1 MELVIITAIILF
13 IVTYTKMVN
22 VDEIFDENG
31 KVVHALKEKD
41 YDFYAMAKYG
51 GDVDINK
58 LFNKRLK
65 NTGFVTVIVV
75 IFLVF
80 NFSIINLIIGL
91 ILIGVIY
98 KSDYSNLK
106 SFYKKHLQQID
117 QLLPYYLKSIEI
129 LAQHYTIP
137 VAISK
142 SINTAPEVFK
152 SGLRKMITKIDSGDS
167 SIDPYMDFAK
177 EFPVRDSMRM
187 MRLLYRLSIG
197 AQENKQEQLL
207 TFSKSVSSLQ
217 NKSREK
223 MYAGRL
229 KKMENKTLVMLVATG
244 GGTMVVIIF
253 AMLMMMFSWK
263 NNVK

>member
-1 MELVIITAIILF
+1 MELIIITIIVFFVLS
-13 IVTYTKMVN
+13 YTKMV
-22 VDEIFDENG
+22 DFQELFSSNG
-31 KVVHALKEKD
+31 KVVSLLKEKD

-51 GDVDINK
+51 GDVDINA
-58 LFNKRLK
+58 LYNKRIK
-65 NTGFVTVIVV
+65 NTGTVLIVG
-75 IFLVF
+75 LVF
-80 NFSIINLIIGL
+80 LLFNFTWINLIIVFLVVAL
-91 ILIGVIY
+91 IY
-98 KSDYSNLK
+98 RSDYTNLRT
-106 SFYKKHLQQID
+106 FYKKHLLQID

-152 SGLRKMITKIDSGDS
+152 SGLRRMIEKIDSGDS
-167 SIDPYMDFAK
+167 TIDPYMAFAE

-207 TFSKSVSSLQ
+207 VFSKSVSSLQ

-223 MYAGRL
+223 MYAARL
-229 KKMENKTLVMLVATG
+229 KKMENKTLVMLIVTG
-244 GGTMVVIIF
+244 GGTMLVIML
-253 AMLMMMFSWK
+253 AMMMMMFSS
-263 NNVK
+263 

>member
-1 MELVIITAIILF
+1 MELIIITIIVLF
-13 IVTYTKMVN
+13 VVFYTKMV
-22 VDEIFDENG
+22 DFDELFSGEG
-31 KVVHALKEKD
+31 KLGKILKEKD
-41 YDFYAMAKYG
+41 YEFYAMAKYG

-58 LFNKRLK
+58 LFNKRIK
-65 NTGFVTVIVV
+65 NTGIVLIIAI
-75 IFLVF
+75 IFLLF
-80 NFSIINLIIGL
+80 NFTVINLIVAALLVGL
-91 ILIGVIY
+91 VY

-106 SFYKKHLQQID
+106 EYYKRNLQKID

-142 SINTAPEVFK
+142 SINTAPDVFK
-152 SGLRKMITKIDSGDS
+152 SGLRKMIAKIDSGDS
-167 SIDPYMDFAK
+167 SIDPYMDFAR

-197 AQENKQEQLL
+197 SQENKQEQLL

-223 MYAGRL
+223 MYAARL
-229 KKMENKTLVMLVATG
+229 KKMENKTMIMLVVTG
-244 GGTMVVIIF
+244 GGTMVVIMF
-253 AMLMMMFSWK
+253 AMMMMMF
-263 NNVK
+263 N

>member
-1 MELVIITAIILF
+1 MELIIITAITLF
-13 IVTYTKMVN
+13 VVFYTKMV
-22 VDEIFDENG
+22 DFDELFDGEG
-31 KVVHALKEKD
+31 KIGKLIKEKD
-41 YDFYAMAKYG
+41 YEFYAMAKYG
-51 GDVDINK
+51 GDVDINS
-58 LFNKRLK
+58 LFNRRIK
-65 NTGFVTVIVV
+65 NTGFVLLVVV
-75 IFLVF
+75 IFLIF
-80 NFSIINLIIGL
+80 NFTVINLIVGTLLVGI
-91 ILIGVIY
+91 VY

-106 SFYKKHLQQID
+106 GYYKKNLQQID

-152 SGLRKMITKIDSGDS
+152 SGLRKMIARIDEGDS
-167 SIDPYMDFAK
+167 SIEPYMEFAK
-177 EFPVRDSMRM
+177 DFPVRDSMRM

-229 KKMENKTLVMLVATG
+229 KKMENKTLVMLVVTG
-244 GGTMVVIIF
+244 GGTMIVIVV
-253 AMLMMMFSWK
+253 AMMMMLFS
-263 NNVK
+263 

>member
-1 MELVIITAIILF
+1 MELIIISAIVLF
-13 IVTYTKMVN
+13 VVTYTKMVN
-22 VDEIFDENG
+22 VDELFSENG
-31 KVVHALKEKD
+31 KINKVLKEKD
-41 YDFYAMAKYG
+41 YEFYAAAKYG
-51 GDVDINK
+51 GDVDINY
-58 LFNKRLK
+58 LFNRRLK
-65 NTGFVTVIVV
+65 NTGFVLVLAV

-80 NFSIINLIIGL
+80 NFNIINLIVSAIIVGF
-91 ILIGVIY
+91 VY
-98 KSDYSNLK
+98 KSDYLNLK
-106 SFYKKHLQQID
+106 SYYKKNLQKID

-137 VAISK
+137 VAISR

-152 SGLRKMITKIDSGDS
+152 SGLRKMIERIDAGDS
-167 SIDPYMDFAK
+167 SIEPYMDFAK

-223 MYAGRL
+223 MYANRL
-229 KKMENKTLVMLVATG
+229 SKMEKKTLVMLVVTG
-244 GGTMVVIIF
+244 GGTMVVILL
-253 AMLMMMFSWK
+253 AMLMMMF
-263 NNVK
+263 NA

>member
-1 MELVIITAIILF
+1 MELIIISVIVLF
-13 IVTYTKMVN
+13 VVTYTKMVN
-22 VDEIFDENG
+22 VQDLFDENS
-31 KVVHALKEKD
+31 KLLSLIKEKD

-51 GDVDINK
+51 GEVDINF
-58 LFNKRLK
+58 LFNRRLK
-65 NTGFVTVIVV
+65 NTGFVTVIVL

-80 NFSIINLIIGL
+80 NFTWINLIVGCL
-91 ILIGVIY
+91 IIGVVY

-106 SFYKKHLQQID
+106 SYYKKHLQQID

-142 SINTAPEVFK
+142 SINTAPDVFK
-152 SGLRKMITKIDSGDS
+152 SGLRRMIQRIDAGDS

-207 TFSKSVSSLQ
+207 VFSKSVSSLQ

-223 MYAGRL
+223 MYANRL
-229 KKMENKTLVMLVATG
+229 KKMENKTLIMLVVTG
-244 GGTMVVIIF
+244 GGTMIVIVI
-253 AMLMMMFSWK
+253 AMMMMLLGGD
-263 NNVK
+263 

>member
-1 MELVIITAIILF
+1 MELIIITAIALF
-13 IVTYTKMVN
+13 VVFYTKMV
-22 VDEIFDENG
+22 DFDELFTSDGKLG
-31 KVVHALKEKD
+31 KVLKEKD
-41 YDFYAMAKYG
+41 YEFYATAKYG
-51 GDVDINK
+51 SNTDLNY
-58 LFNKRLK
+58 LFNRRIK
-65 NTGFVTVIVV
+65 NTGFVLVIAV
-75 IFLVF
+75 IFLLF
-80 NFSIINLIIGL
+80 NFTIINLIVAI
-91 ILIGVIY
+91 ILVILVY
-98 KSDYSNLK
+98 KSDYMNLK
-106 SFYKKHLQQID
+106 SYYKKNLQQID

-142 SINTAPEVFK
+142 SINTAPDVFK
-152 SGLRKMITKIDSGDS
+152 NGLRKMIAKIDAGDS

-229 KKMENKTLVMLVATG
+229 KKMENKTLIMLVATG
-244 GGTMVVIIF
+244 GGTMVVILF
-253 AMLMMMFSWK
+253 AMMMMLFGD
-263 NNVK
+263 

>member
-1 MELVIITAIILF
+1 MELVIITIIVLF
-13 IVTYTKMVN
+13 VVFYTKMVS
-22 VDEIFDENG
+22 FDELFTDDG
-31 KVVHALKEKD
+31 KLGRILKEKD
-41 YDFYAMAKYG
+41 YEFYAMAKYG
-51 GDVDINK
+51 GEVDINK
-58 LFNKRLK
+58 LFNKRIK
-65 NTGFVTVIVV
+65 NTGIILIIAVV
-75 IFLVF
+75 FLLF
-80 NFSIINLIIGL
+80 NFTVINLIIGAL
-91 ILIGVIY
+91 LVGLVY
-98 KSDYSNLK
+98 KSDYTNLK
-106 SFYKKHLQQID
+106 KYYKRNLQKID

-152 SGLRKMITKIDSGDS
+152 SGLRKMIAKIDSGDS
-167 SIDPYMDFAK
+167 SIDPYMDFAR

-223 MYAGRL
+223 MYASRL
-229 KKMENKTLVMLVATG
+229 KKMENKTLVMLVVTG
-244 GGTMVVIIF
+244 GGTMIVVLI
-253 AMLMMMFSWK
+253 AMMMMMFS
-263 NNVK
+263 